1 MWSMKTLL
9 LTLTVA
15 FGLTTGVINSQAQ
28 ISPGPA
34 GMPSSLAVQP
44 EYVFQQ
50 TGENFLITN
59 PPRVLQKGTEATD
72 ISTTIGNTTVTKH
85 FPEIPTVT
93 SESSHRKVS
102 PEENATRG
110 MAFQEAESL
119 TKGGYNHDGLAFM
132 GWDAKSAAA
141 AAKHEQEKNN
151 NLREQPPIAPAQ

>member
-9 LTLTVA
+9 LTLTLA

-59 PPRVLQKGTEATD
+59 PPPVLQKATEASD

-85 FPEIPTVT
+85 YPEIPAVR
-93 SESSHRKVS
+93 SESSYGKVS
-102 PEENATRG
+102 PEENAARG
-110 MAFQEAESL
+110 MAFQEAGTL
-119 TKGGYNHDGLAFM
+119 TKGGYNHDGLAFL
-132 GWDAKSAAA
+132 GWEAKSETA
-141 AAKHEQEKNN
+141 AAKHEQEKK
-151 NLREQPPIAPAQ
+151 